1 MNTKIRCPSPSQR
14 FIIAEC
20 KQRGLTRADL
30 ARLSGISIKH
40 IYDYLVRPTSHLHI
54 DAMLAALGA
63 TFVVVGKTKI
73 RVRPR

>member
-1 MNTKIRCPSPSQR
+1 MNAKMRCPTLSQR
-14 FIIAEC
+14 FIVAEC
-20 KQRGLTRADL
+20 KRQGIKRAGL

-63 TFVVVGKTKI
+63 TLVVVGKTKF
-73 RVRPR
+73 RVRR